1 MTATP
6 EARVTRRDGE
16 PILESATSAPVLV
29 TEQEV
34 VLATAAAAVRT
45 RPTTTPW
52 WTEATSV
59 VLVAIHRMVAA
70 VASGAGPARR
80 HYPKHYTFLEHACMA
95 REMDRL

>member
-6 EARVTRRDGE
+6 KARVTQRDGE
-16 PILESATSAPVLV
+16 PILESVTSAPVLI

-34 VLATAAAAVRT
+34 AFGTATAVRA
-45 RPTTTPW
+45 RPTTPRW
-52 WTEATSV
+52 WTATNSV
-59 VLVAIHRMVAA
+59 VLGAIHRMVAT

>member
-6 EARVTRRDGE
+6 QAHVTRRDGE
-16 PILESATSAPVLV
+16 PILESVTSATVLV

-34 VLATAAAAVRT
+34 AFATAAAVRT
-45 RPTTTPW
+45 RPTTARW
-52 WTEATSV
+52 WIATISV
-59 VLVAIHRMVAA
+59 VLGAIHRMVAA

>member
-1 MTATP
+1 MTTTP
-6 EARVTRRDGE
+6 ETHVAGRDRE

-45 RPTTTPW
+45 RPTTTRW

-59 VLVAIHRMVAA
+59 VLEAIHRMFATA
-70 VASGAGPARR
+70 ASGARPARR
-80 HYPKHYTFLEHACMA
+80 HYPKHYTFLEHACLA

>member
-6 EARVTRRDGE
+6 EARVTRRGGE
-16 PILESATSAPVLV
+16 PILESVTSAPVLI

-34 VLATAAAAVRT
+34 AFGTAAAVRT
-45 RPTTTPW
+45 RPTTTRW
-52 WTEATSV
+52 WTATTSV
-59 VLVAIHRMVAA
+59 VLGAIHRMVAT

-80 HYPKHYTFLEHACMA
+80 RYPKHYTFLEHACMA

>member
-1 MTATP
+1 MTTTP
-6 EARVTRRDGE
+6 ETHVAGRDRE
-16 PILESATSAPVLV
+16 PILESVTSAPVLI

-34 VLATAAAAVRT
+34 AFGTAAAVRT
-45 RPTTTPW
+45 RPMTTRW
-52 WTEATSV
+52 WTATTSV
-59 VLVAIHRMVAA
+59 VLAAIHRMVAT

>member
-6 EARVTRRDGE
+6 QAHVTRRDGE
-16 PILESATSAPVLV
+16 PILESATSATVLV

-34 VLATAAAAVRT
+34 AFGTAAAVRP
-45 RPTTTPW
+45 RPTTTRW
-52 WTEATSV
+52 WTATISV
-59 VLVAIHRMVAA
+59 VLGAIHRMVAA